1 MLFYYCFKNFI
12 LEMVSNQRSRTTWK
26 EAKWTATRGEKE
38 ERDYE
43 GKVHK
48 KQEIYEP
55 YTCFS

>member
-1 MLFYYCFKNFI
+1 
-12 LEMVSNQRSRTTWK
+12 MVSNQRSRTTW
-26 EAKWTATRGEKE
+26 EETKWTATRGEKE